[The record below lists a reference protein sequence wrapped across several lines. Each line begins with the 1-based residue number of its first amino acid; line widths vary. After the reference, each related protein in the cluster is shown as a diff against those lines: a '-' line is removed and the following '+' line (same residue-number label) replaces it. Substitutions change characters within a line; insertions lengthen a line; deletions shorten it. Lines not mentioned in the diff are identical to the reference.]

1 MRKYENNH
9 GKYLTTPNILISL
22 FIVIA
27 LISISVIFV
36 LNFRPFYYMEINRLN
51 VAESSGLSVE
61 EIKSNYDAL
70 IEYNSVFYRGD
81 LEFPTLAMSES
92 GRIHFEE
99 VKVIFVALQLMGII
113 LGLISVIWA
122 VIKIRN
128 GDYKFLRL
136 SAILSLLLPITV
148 AVFIAT
154 NWNRTFVLF
163 HELFFNNNYWIFD
176 AATDPVITKLPDRF
190 FMDSAIIIV
199 LLIIL

>member
-1 MRKYENNH
+1 
-9 GKYLTTPNILISL
+9 
-22 FIVIA
+22 
-27 LISISVIFV
+27 
-36 LNFRPFYYMEINRLN
+36 MEINRLN

-176 AATDPVITKLPDRF
+176 AATDPVITILPDRF
-190 FMDSAIIIV
+190 FMDSAILIV
-199 LLIIL
+199 VLIILGAIVLNLLYELLSKNK